1 MSGIELQGVDAFL
14 ADIRRRLGA
23 ASAKVES
30 KALREAGELIA
41 QEERSIVAVSDQGPH
56 IRDDIYVSRVARKD
70 GMKYVLVRQSKKT
83 SWRGHFLEFGTSK
96 MAAQPYKD
104 PAFRARRSQAIQV
117 LVDAFKGG
125 LKGG

>member
-96 MAAQPYKD
+96 MDAQPYKD
-104 PAFRARRSQAIQV
+104 PAFRARRSQALQV